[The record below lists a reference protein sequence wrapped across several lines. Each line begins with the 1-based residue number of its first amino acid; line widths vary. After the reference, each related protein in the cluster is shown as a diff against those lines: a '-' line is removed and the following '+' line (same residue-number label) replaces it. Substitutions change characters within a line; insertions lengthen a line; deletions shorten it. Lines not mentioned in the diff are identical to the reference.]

1 MIEFEVFAVRCCS
14 HRESSRTLEHQ
25 REKKTIYYVCIK
37 LYDVFKMK
45 ILLTGAQIFQVNYV
59 KSTVH
64 AGILSVVIKCAII
77 ENCLQLSH
85 L

>member
-1 MIEFEVFAVRCCS
+1 
-14 HRESSRTLEHQ
+14 
-25 REKKTIYYVCIK
+25 
-37 LYDVFKMK
+37 MK

-64 AGILSVVIKCAII
+64 AGILSVVVEYAII